1 MQLGLSCLFLA
12 VCVCAPAETK
22 IVFLGTGTPRPQPDH
37 FGPAV
42 AIVVDGSPY
51 IVDMGAGVVRR
62 AASAAQNG
70 VIGLEAPNLT
80 KAFVTHL
87 HSDHTL
93 GFADLI
99 LTPWVMGRT
108 GALEVYGPAGLASM
122 AENLLAAYKEDIA
135 IRIRGLEH
143 GNATGYRVNA
153 HEIQP
158 GMVFQDE
165 KVKVKAFLVRHG
177 TWPQA
182 FGYRFDT
189 ADRSVVLSG
198 DCAPSPSVVENCD
211 GCDVLI
217 HEAYAKAGSAI
228 RKPGWPEYLASFHT
242 SAAELGE
249 IANRA
254 KPKLLILYHQ
264 MYWGDSTEETIRQE
278 LRAVYKGPVL
288 SAKDLDVR

>member
-1 MQLGLSCLFLA
+1 
-12 VCVCAPAETK
+12 VICAGACAETK

-37 FGPAV
+37 FGPAL
-42 AIVVDGSPY
+42 AIVVDGKPY

-62 AASAAQNG
+62 AAAAAQAG
-70 VIGLEAPNLT
+70 VKGLDAPNLT

-93 GFADLI
+93 GFADMI

-108 GALEVYGPAGLASM
+108 DALEVYGPEGLASM
-122 AENLLAAYKEDIA
+122 AGNLLAAYKEDIA
-135 IRIRGLEH
+135 IRVGGLEH
-143 GNATGYRVNA
+143 GNTTGYRVNT
-153 HEIQP
+153 HEIKP
-158 GMVFQDE
+158 GLVYEDA
-165 KVKVKAFLVRHG
+165 KVKVKAFPVHHG

-189 ADRSVVLSG
+189 ADRSIVISG
-198 DCAPSPSVVENCD
+198 DCAPSPAIVENCD

-217 HEAYAKAGSAI
+217 HEAYAKAGPAV
-228 RKPGWPEYLASFHT
+228 RKPGWSEYLASFHT

-254 KPKLLILYHQ
+254 KPKMLILYHQ
-264 MYWGDSTEETIRQE
+264 MYWGDSTKETVIQE
-278 LRAVYKGPVL
+278 LRSVYKGAVVA
-288 SAKDLDVR
+288 AKDLDVR